1 MIQLVQLLK
10 LGPSN
15 SVPKCCCFMSKR
27 CVILGSRCG
36 LMAVLFGALGTHELR
51 HYFWNEK
58 FTVFQT
64 GVKCQF
70 IRALGLLLIGLVVR
84 WLPRDRL
91 LVAGARCFSLEFCY
105 SQAVC
110 TLPGLKGLDGFRWL
124 PCLKG

>member
-1 MIQLVQLLK
+1 
-10 LGPSN
+10 
-15 SVPKCCCFMSKR
+15 
-27 CVILGSRCG
+27 
-36 LMAVLFGALGTHELR
+36 MAVLFGALGTHELR

-70 IRALGLLLIGLVVR
+70 IRALGLLLVGLVVR

-105 SQAVC
+105 S
-110 TLPGLKGLDGFRWL
+110 
-124 PCLKG
+124 